1 MQAVIFTQDRTFEL
15 TERPVP
21 DVSPGEVLLEV
32 ELCGICGTDLHA
44 AELEGL
50 FAPPVVVGHEFTASV
65 AAVGPRV
72 DRVQVGQRVVVNPIA
87 RVCGTCGPC
96 RAGLANQCVD
106 ALSKDC
112 CGVGRDGGM
121 AEYVALDAVYATPL
135 PDGLPAA
142 VGAWT
147 EPLAVAVR
155 GVRRGQV
162 RVGDT
167 VAILGAG
174 PIGQLTLQAA
184 RAAGGRSILVVESS
198 SMRRQT
204 ALACGASDIAH
215 PDDLDGVDRLYDVV
229 FDCTGAPAAVDAA
242 LRLVSYDGRVVVIGT
257 YAGEN
262 PLHERMA
269 AHMKEANITFSLCY
283 GPSPEFEAAIDLLAR
298 GVVDVAPLTTRVA
311 PIDEHAEAFAEMR
324 NAETSIKVLIAPS
337 AQPGL

>member
-1 MQAVIFTQDRTFEL
+1 MKAVIFTEERTFEL
-15 TERPVP
+15 GERPTP
-21 DVSPGEVLLEV
+21 DVSAGEVLLKV

-44 AELEGL
+44 AELDGL
-50 FAPPVVVGHEFTASV
+50 FAPPVVVGHEFTASI
-65 AAVGPRV
+65 AAVGSGV
-72 DRVQVGQRVVVNPIA
+72 DRLRVGQRVVVNPIA
-87 RVCGTCGPC
+87 LVCGACGPC
-96 RAGLANQCVD
+96 RAGLPNQCIE
-106 ALSKDC
+106 ALTKDC

-121 AEYVALDAVYATPL
+121 AEYVALDASYATPL
-135 PDGLPAA
+135 PDGLSAA
-142 VGAWT
+142 IGAWT

-162 RVGDT
+162 GIGDS

-198 SMRRQT
+198 RLRRET
-204 ALACGASDIAH
+204 ALACGAGDVAH
-215 PDDLDGVDRLYDVV
+215 ADDLDAVDRLYDVV

-262 PLHERMA
+262 PLHERMT
-269 AHMKEANITFSLCY
+269 AHMKEASLTFSLCY
-283 GPSPEFEAAIDLLAR
+283 GPSPEFESAIDLLAR

-311 PIDEHAEAFAEMR
+311 SIEEHAEAFAEMR
-324 NAETSIKVLIAPS
+324 NAESSIKVLIAPS
-337 AQPGL
+337 AQPSV